1 MVEADYK
8 TWPFLIYDRW
18 AAALRSQLK
27 SAGLEVDF
35 LDCLRYP
42 LYDALLEGD
51 HRGILFAQGDHDPA
65 PEATEAVY
73 QDWLGRLRPECP
85 FDLDLLAERVS
96 MSRLYPV
103 MRNLW
108 ADYELRIS
116 KSRQHPLRHPAA
128 IEAVLA
134 ESRGFV
140 FYRDQ
145 PARVLAVVLGV
156 QLHEVDLIVK
166 GRAEPKEASR
176 KKQAFVARLVAA
188 DTSEDDASE
197 LWQMS
202 VARYWHTKSRPL
214 LDARRAQILWAL
226 TVRRRH
232 PRLFAP
238 AWAEFQG
245 TLK

>member
-1 MVEADYK
+1 MVEADNK
-8 TWPFLIYDRW
+8 TWPFLIYDQW
-18 AAALRSQLK
+18 AAALRSKLK
-27 SAGLEVDF
+27 SAGLEVDL

-51 HRGILFAQGDHDPA
+51 HRGILFGQEGRDPE
-65 PEATEAVY
+65 PETTEAAF

-85 FDLDLLAERVS
+85 FDLDLLAERVA
-96 MSRLYPV
+96 MARLHPG
-103 MRNLW
+103 MRNFW
-108 ADYELRIS
+108 EDYEVRIS
-116 KSRQHPLRHPAA
+116 ESRQHPIKHPAA
-128 IEAVLA
+128 IEAILA

-145 PARVLAVVLGV
+145 PARILAVVLGV

-166 GRAEPKEASR
+166 GQTEPEEAARKE
-176 KKQAFVARLVAA
+176 QAFVARLVAS
-188 DTSEDDASE
+188 DTNEGDASE

-214 LDARRAQILWAL
+214 LDARRAQILWCL

-238 AWAEFQG
+238 AWADFQK
-245 TLK
+245 TFK